1 MASPPRRGLFLV
13 FEGLDR
19 SGKSTQSK
27 RVAEH
32 LRKAGKTVSHIN
44 FPNRD
49 TTIGGLI
56 NSYLQSKSDLS
67 DEAIHL
73 LFSAN
78 RWECS
83 KGIEDDLA
91 KGELS
96 VFEEAI
102 LPLVYD

>member
-1 MASPPRRGLFLV
+1 MSSPSRGLFLV

-27 RVAEH
+27 RIADW
-32 LRKAGKTVSHIN
+32 LRSEKGSTVVQIN
-44 FPNRD
+44 FPNRG

-73 LFSAN
+73 LFSSN
-78 RWECS
+78 RWEYVKTLQAELE
-83 KGIEDDLA
+83 KGGGWI
-91 KGELS
+91 
-96 VFEEAI
+96 
-102 LPLVYD
+102 